1 MNICMHVLSP
11 ARTNIRCI
19 RAAKA
24 LAESG
29 LLITLVDIEH
39 DHELADV
46 KDGSTKFA
54 FLSHDQDIDN
64 ICMKHIMLP
73 KSFARYYDPIH
84 TLPWLL
90 FKLVRI
96 FCAVTAVIRIPADV
110 YHASDLTALPA
121 CYIAARLHRKP
132 LVFETYEMPL
142 ALPQVTRWHILHAC
156 ATRLLKVMMP
166 RCTAVI
172 SPSPPI
178 THELQRLYNAHSG
191 VVIRNIPPYQ
201 PPLKSDRL
209 RHHLALEPQARIAL
223 YQGDLRHDRGLD
235 MLVRAAH
242 FLDPNNVIVLMGKG
256 ESHATLQALIAQEG
270 VERQVKLLPAVPYA
284 ELLTWTASADLGL
297 IIFPPDSTPNLKMC
311 LPNKLFEYLMAGVP
325 VLSSPLE
332 AVVEIVD
339 IFQVGKVV
347 SSLDPR
353 DIAQAMN
360 SILADQGALAR
371 FSANALAA
379 SKHELCWEI
388 ESQRLIQLYQ
398 SILGGS
404 FEVSQELLSL
414 NSISI
419 SLQDK
424 A

>member
-1 MNICMHVLSP
+1 MERQSHTVVVEKPQNTPVLTRPKVCMHVLGTGRTD
-11 ARTNIRCI
+11 ARVLRE
-19 RAAKA
+19 AKA
-24 LAESG
+24 LEQAG
-29 LLITLVDIEH
+29 YDVMIIDIEEKH
-39 DHELADV
+39 TRPGEETLDGIRFKHFFMTSWYIPTHV
-46 KDGSTKFA
+46 KLW
-54 FLSHDQDIDN
+54 FLVKVVRVFISATF
-64 ICMKHIMLP
+64 MLL
-73 KSFARYYDPIH
+73 K
-84 TLPWLL
+84 T
-90 FKLVRI
+90 
-96 FCAVTAVIRIPADV
+96 PADI
-110 YHASDLTALPA
+110 YHAHEDNALFA
-121 CYIAARLHRKP
+121 CYLVARLHRKP
-132 LVFETYEMPL
+132 LVFDSHE
-142 ALPQVTRWHILHAC
+142 LPFVSPRVTRWHILHAC

-172 SPSPPI
+172 SPSPPLVQ
-178 THELQRLYNAHSG
+178 ELQTRYGGREALI
-191 VVIRNIPPYQ
+191 IRNIPPYQ

-223 YQGDLRHDRGLD
+223 YQGGLQDDRGLD

-297 IIFPPDSTPNLKMC
+297 IIYQAHSANVPMM

-398 SILGGS
+398 SILGNHCD
-404 FEVSQELLSL
+404 VSKRVQ
-414 NSISI
+414 
-419 SLQDK
+419 
-424 A
+424 